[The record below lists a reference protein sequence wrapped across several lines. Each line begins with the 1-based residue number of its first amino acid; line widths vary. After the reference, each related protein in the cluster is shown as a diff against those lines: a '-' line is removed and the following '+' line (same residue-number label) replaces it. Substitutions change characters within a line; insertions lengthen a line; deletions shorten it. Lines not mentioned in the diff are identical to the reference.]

1 MKNRVL
7 VVAPHP
13 DDEILGCGG
22 AILRH
27 IKEGDDVAWLICT
40 KPPEDMHWTKEFLQQ
55 RKKNIIDVAQKI
67 NFNEVFQL
75 NFPATKLD
83 TIPKGEIISEFSKIF
98 EEYKPNQIYAPHRG
112 DAHSDHK
119 IVFDSVNACGKW
131 FRYPYVKKILS
142 YETPSETE
150 FNYKDENLFSPN
162 TYIDISIYLE
172 EKLEIMSIYKSEI
185 SDFPFPRSIESIKA
199 LAKWRGSNVG
209 YDAAEAFKLLFH
221 RS

>member
-1 MKNRVL
+1 MKNRII

-27 IKEGDDVAWLICT
+27 IHEGDDVAWLIVT
-40 KPPEDMHWTKEFLQQ
+40 KPPEDIHWSKEFLLQ
-55 RKKNIIDVAQKI
+55 RKKNIIDVAEMV
-67 NFNEVFQL
+67 NFSEVFEL

-83 TIPKGEIISEFSKIF
+83 IIPKGEIISEISKIF
-98 EEYKPNQIYAPHRG
+98 EEFKPNQIYSPHRG

-119 IVFDSVNACGKW
+119 IVFDAVNACSKW

-150 FNYKDENLFSPN
+150 FNYKDDNLFFPN
-162 TYIDISIYLE
+162 TYVDISKYLE
-172 EKLEIMSIYKSEI
+172 KKLEIMSIYESEI
-185 SDFPFPRSIESIKA
+185 SDFPFPRSIETVKA
-199 LAKWRGSNVG
+199 LARWRGSNAG
-209 YDAAEAFKLLFH
+209 YDAAEAFKLILD